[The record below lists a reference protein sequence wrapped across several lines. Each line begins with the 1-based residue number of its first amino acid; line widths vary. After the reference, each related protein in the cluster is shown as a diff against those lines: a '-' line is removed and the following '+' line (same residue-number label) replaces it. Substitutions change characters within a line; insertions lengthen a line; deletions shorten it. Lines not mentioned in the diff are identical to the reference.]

1 MKRALIV
8 VLAMTAACIQ
18 RTTGRPQIGPAGPG
32 EGGRDMPPAMTTTT
46 RTGLSSKKVNGKEEP
61 NVLLAADRTR
71 CIVSAE
77 KFRETSIGE
86 SVLCGW
92 GQ

>member
-1 MKRALIV
+1 
-8 VLAMTAACIQ
+8 
-18 RTTGRPQIGPAGPG
+18 
-32 EGGRDMPPAMTTTT
+32 MPPAMTTTT

-71 CIVSAE
+71 CIVGAD

-86 SVLCGW
+86 SVMCAW
-92 GQ
+92 TQ